1 MVAVKPRALTR
12 KLRQCRV
19 AKLSVVRRLACGPTV
34 DPTVYKGSRCKPAP
48 MDTWVACAALV

>member
-34 DPTVYKGSRCKPAP
+34 YKGSRCKPAP